1 MKLPAALFTFFTA
14 LSKNNNREWF
24 TEHKSEFKALEA
36 QVKVFGNTL
45 SERLNVHDS
54 IDLFKLFR
62 IYRDVR
68 FSKDKTPFKTHFG
81 LTWHRTKP
89 ALRGGYYL
97 HLAPNNNFLACGFWD
112 PNPADLMRIRKEWE
126 LDAASFREVVD
137 SPDFKNVW
145 GSLQGNTLKTAPR
158 GFDKKHPDVDL
169 LRYKQLIFSISFTN
183 KEVASPDFMDTV
195 QYALQ
200 NARPFVDYMSEVLT
214 TDLNGESLL

>member
-1 MKLPAALFTFFTA
+1 MKLPVALFTFFTD

-54 IDLFKLFR
+54 IDRFKLFR

-158 GFDKKHPDVDL
+158 GFDKQHPDVDL

-183 KEVASPDFMDTV
+183 KEVASSDFMDTV

-200 NARPFVDYMSEVLT
+200 SARPFVDYMSEVLT

>member
-1 MKLPAALFTFFTA
+1 MKLPAALFTFFTS

-36 QVKVFGNTL
+36 QVKVFGNTM

-54 IDLFKLFR
+54 IDRFKLFR

-126 LDAASFREVVD
+126 LDAASFREVVG

-158 GFDKKHPDVDL
+158 GFDKQHPDVDL

-183 KEVASPDFMDTV
+183 KEVASSDFMDTV

-200 NARPFVDYMSEVLT
+200 SARPFVDYMSEVLT

>member
-1 MKLPAALFTFFTA
+1 MKLPAALFTFFTD

-54 IDLFKLFR
+54 IDRFKLFR

-158 GFDKKHPDVDL
+158 GFDKQHPDVDL

-183 KEVASPDFMDTV
+183 KEVASSDFMDTV

-200 NARPFVDYMSEVLT
+200 SARPFVDYMSEVLT

>member
-45 SERLNVHDS
+45 SECLNVHDS
-54 IDLFKLFR
+54 IDRFKLFR

-126 LDAASFREVVD
+126 LDAASFREVVG

-183 KEVASPDFMDTV
+183 KEVASFDFMDTV

-200 NARPFVDYMSEVLT
+200 SARPFVDYMSEVLT

>member
-183 KEVASPDFMDTV
+183 KEVASFDFMDTV

-200 NARPFVDYMSEVLT
+200 SARPFVDYMSEVLT

>member
-126 LDAASFREVVD
+126 LDAASFREVVG

-183 KEVASPDFMDTV
+183 KEVASFDFMDTV

-200 NARPFVDYMSEVLT
+200 SARPFVDYMSEVLT

>member
-158 GFDKKHPDVDL
+158 GFDKQHPDVDL

-183 KEVASPDFMDTV
+183 KEVASFDFMDTV

-200 NARPFVDYMSEVLT
+200 SARPFVDYMSEVLT

>member
-24 TEHKSEFKALEA
+24 TEHKSEFKVLEA

-54 IDLFKLFR
+54 IDRFKLFR

-158 GFDKKHPDVDL
+158 GFDKQHPDVDL

>member
-54 IDLFKLFR
+54 IDRFKLFR

-158 GFDKKHPDVDL
+158 GFDKQHPDVDL

-183 KEVASPDFMDTV
+183 KEVASSDFMDTV

-200 NARPFVDYMSEVLT
+200 SARPFVDYMSEVLT

>member
-158 GFDKKHPDVDL
+158 GFDKQHPDVDL

>member
-54 IDLFKLFR
+54 IDRFKLFR

-158 GFDKKHPDVDL
+158 GFDKQHPDVDL

-200 NARPFVDYMSEVLT
+200 SARPFVDYMSEVLT

>member
-1 MKLPAALFTFFTA
+1 M
-14 LSKNNNREWF
+14 
-24 TEHKSEFKALEA
+24 EA

-158 GFDKKHPDVDL
+158 GFDKQHPDVDL